1 MSSRFERYAMNYTH
15 IALAS
20 FGAVVAYF
28 VYGFVMF
35 AAWPSMKTEFK
46 KYPNVYRPEDK
57 MMKVMPFGMVA
68 ILVGIV
74 IVVILYAEIYPT
86 GGGIVP
92 GATVGALMGVY
103 TVCIFVIHNFVNLNI
118 GVKLTIYQGIAY
130 FIQWVIVGS
139 AIGLIYKP

>member
-1 MSSRFERYAMNYTH
+1 MNYTH
-15 IALAS
+15 IAFAS

-28 VYGFVMF
+28 VYGFVIF
-35 AAWPSMKTEFK
+35 AAWPSMKAEFM

-57 MMKVMPFGMVA
+57 MMKVMPYGMVG

-74 IVVILYAEIYPT
+74 IVVILYAKIYPT
-86 GGGIVP
+86 GGGIVS
-92 GATVGALMGVY
+92 GATLGALMGVF

-118 GVKLTIYQGIAY
+118 GVKLTVYQGIAY
-130 FIQWVIVGS
+130 FVQWIIVGS